1 MSESRTFEAK
11 VLGVLWGTPRA
22 QVLHFADIDDEFVL
36 NPSDDLDAEDELPKH
51 DLSDPFQCLQ
61 FVDEQ
66 VRKRHEL
73 GMVTDFQ
80 VTMTVKSIQN
90 DGSIVMDDIVVRPW
104 KEKASPLNFSTR
116 YSGR

>member
-1 MSESRTFEAK
+1 MNDSRTFVAK

-22 QVLHFADIDDEFVL
+22 QVLHFADIDDEFVV
-36 NPSDDLDAEDELPKH
+36 NPSDDLNADDELPEH
-51 DLSDPFQCLQ
+51 DLSDPFQCLK

-73 GMVTDFQ
+73 GIVTDFQ
-80 VTMTVKSIQN
+80 VTMTVKSIQR

-104 KEKASPLNFSTR
+104 KEEASPLNFQNL
-116 YSGR
+116 YSR